1 MGLPV
6 SILITMKVPE
16 LVFFEPSLHYQ
27 VASFPGHPD
36 FSMLHAEK
44 GEGLVRDVT
53 CAVPALFENE
63 RTWAVNETA
72 HHKNVNRYVS

>member
-1 MGLPV
+1 MQCVYKEDHAV
-6 SILITMKVPE
+6 SME
-16 LVFFEPSLHYQ
+16 S

-53 CAVPALFENE
+53 CAVPALFKNE
-63 RTWAVNETA
+63 QM
-72 HHKNVNRYVS
+72 